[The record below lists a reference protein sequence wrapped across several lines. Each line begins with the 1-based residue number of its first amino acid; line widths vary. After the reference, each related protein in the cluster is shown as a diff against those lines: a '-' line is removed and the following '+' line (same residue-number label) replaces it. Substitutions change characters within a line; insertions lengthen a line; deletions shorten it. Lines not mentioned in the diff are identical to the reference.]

1 MEQIHRLL
9 KDLENDI
16 SSENFIK
23 LYQQIREKHPPIR
36 SYITPRKLIDC
47 LHNQANPDYAL
58 KDKIL
63 SSLIYEYQSQLAPQL
78 IGSYIFIL
86 FKPGLLRL
94 FAQFRHRARQFSS
107 IGDIDLWFQIMA
119 LFFEELSQVQEEA
132 KIASKITGRIKNRL
146 RDYFKGLFRSLYAE
160 AELKDNP
167 EMILPSLEEV
177 GTEAIEDT
185 LKRLVSDSVISETDK
200 HILLA
205 AKVYGRSMK
214 ELSEGLKGIS
224 YANIRQRK
232 ARARK
237 AIKAYYNSKVF

>member
-1 MEQIHRLL
+1 MEQINKLL

-16 SSENFIK
+16 SSENFTK

-36 SYITPRKLIDC
+36 SYITPKKLIDC

-63 SSLIYEYQSQLAPQL
+63 LSLIYEYQSQLTPQL

-119 LFFEELSQVQEEA
+119 LFFEELSQMQEEA

-160 AELKDNP
+160 TELKDNP
-167 EMILPSLEEV
+167 SIMLSSLEKA

-185 LKRLVSDSVISETDK
+185 LKRLVSDGVISETDK

-214 ELSEGLKGIS
+214 ELSGGLKGIS
-224 YANIRQRK
+224 YANVRQKK

-237 AIKAYYNSKVF
+237 AISKYFKMKNF